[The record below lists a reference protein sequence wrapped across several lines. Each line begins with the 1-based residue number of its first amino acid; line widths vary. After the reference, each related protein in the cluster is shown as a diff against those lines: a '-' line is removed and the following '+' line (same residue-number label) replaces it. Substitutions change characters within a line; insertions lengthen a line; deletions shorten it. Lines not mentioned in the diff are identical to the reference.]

1 MTIKYLKKAT
11 KTASTD
17 DTKTKEIVQN
27 LLKELEKSKE
37 EGCKELTKKF
47 DKYDGEIIV
56 SKEKIEEIKKKLDQK
71 TKDDI
76 RFSYDRV
83 KKFAEAQLKNYGQ
96 DFEVELSNG
105 LYAGQKLVPVNT
117 AGCYIPGGRYAHI
130 ASAVMSVTTA
140 KVAGVKNIIACSP
153 PKENI
158 GAHPSI
164 IYTADLCGADVILN
178 LGGVPAIA
186 AMTYGL
192 FGNAPADILVGPGNQ
207 FVAEAKR
214 ILFGKVGID
223 LFAGPTEI
231 GIIADETA
239 DPEIV
244 AVDLVGQ
251 AEHGYNSP
259 AWLYTTSQ
267 KLADTVMKRVPE
279 LIDELPE
286 VPRLSA
292 EAAWRDYGEVILCDT
307 NEEMVK
313 VSDDYAPEHL
323 ELQTKNLK
331 WFAMP
336 AVAGM
341 ALDLGGIQYTAAPSN
356 GFYMGTEIGS
366 LNLSDKRRYNI
377 LPMVA
382 KMMELDV
389 SEERTLWRDK
399 ALVEVNIAVLYS
411 FKKQGVRM
419 LDHHALSEFFMRFNE
434 EEEKM
439 VVDQPTEHRQESIVH
454 TVSDT
459 VMESCAPLM
468 QLMVT
473 LVVRIWPLEYW
484 SPPVM
489 SLCCRGQWMMWRV
502 HREESGGKKRG
513 EKRKTNASSVF
524 RFPTCL
530 FQEMRKIDTR
540 CPQIATLCGL
550 NDHKASLTSRLV
562 LCCCCSTQTLQ
573 TPQRLLLPFP
583 ATCSFWIAPPRLSHA
598 LVLWRNFVF
607 QRTISA
613 T

>member
-47 DKYDGEIIV
+47 DKYDGEIII

-76 RFSYDRV
+76 KFSYDRV

-158 GAHPSI
+158 GAHPAI

-231 GIIADETA
+231 GIIADDTA

-267 KLADTVMKRVPE
+267 KLADAVMKRVPE

-331 WFAMP
+331 WFHEK
-336 AVAGM
+336 
-341 ALDLGGIQYTAAPSN
+341 LKNY
-356 GFYMGTEIGS
+356 GS
-366 LNLSDKRRYNI
+366 LFIGEETTVAYGDKCSGTNHI
-377 LPMVA
+377 LPTKGAGKYTGGLFVG
-382 KMMELDV
+382 KFIK
-389 SEERTLWRDK
+389 TL
-399 ALVEVNIAVLYS
+399 S
-411 FKKQGVRM
+411 
-419 LDHHALSEFFMRFNE
+419 
-434 EEEKM
+434 
-439 VVDQPTEHRQESIVH
+439 
-454 TVSDT
+454 
-459 VMESCAPLM
+459 
-468 QLMVT
+468 
-473 LVVRIWPLEYW
+473 
-484 SPPVM
+484 
-489 SLCCRGQWMMWRV
+489 
-502 HREESGGKKRG
+502 
-513 EKRKTNASSVF
+513 
-524 RFPTCL
+524 
-530 FQEMRKIDTR
+530 
-540 CPQIATLCGL
+540 
-550 NDHKASLTSRLV
+550 
-562 LCCCCSTQTLQ
+562 
-573 TPQRLLLPFP
+573 
-583 ATCSFWIAPPRLSHA
+583 
-598 LVLWRNFVF
+598 F
-607 QRTISA
+607 QRMTKESTKEVGAAAARISRYEGMEA
-613 T
+613 HARTGDVRLRKYGYSN